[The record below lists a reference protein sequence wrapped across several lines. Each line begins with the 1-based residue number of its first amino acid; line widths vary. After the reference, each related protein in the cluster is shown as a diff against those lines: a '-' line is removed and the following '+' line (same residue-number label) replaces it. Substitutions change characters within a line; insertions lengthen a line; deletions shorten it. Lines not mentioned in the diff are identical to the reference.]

1 MTRKLTLIAAVLAVA
16 LGAVALGVVA
26 ASALAS
32 GGANAAK
39 SKTVKVRDS
48 YFSPKKLSVKKGTK
62 LRFVWR
68 GRLPHNIVGP
78 RTNIRAR
85 VKGSA
90 SVRARSGSYVCTIHR
105 GMKLVVKV
113 R

>member
-16 LGAVALGVVA
+16 LGAVT
-26 ASALAS
+26 ASALAN
-32 GGANAAK
+32 GGAHAAG
-39 SKTVKVRDS
+39 SKTISVRDS
-48 YFSPKKLSVKKGTK
+48 FFSPKSITVSRGTT
-62 LRFVWR
+62 LRFVWA

-78 RTNIRAR
+78 GTNIGAR

-90 SVRARSGSYVCTIHR
+90 SVKARSGTYVCTIHR
-105 GMKLVVKV
+105 GMALAVKV

>member
-16 LGAVALGVVA
+16 LGAVA
-26 ASALAS
+26 ASALAN
-32 GGANAAK
+32 GGAKAAG
-39 SKTVKVRDS
+39 SKTISVRDS
-48 YFSPKKLSVKKGTK
+48 FFSPKTLTVSKGTT
-62 LRFVWR
+62 LRFVWA

-78 RTNIRAR
+78 GTNIRAR
-85 VKGSA
+85 VRGSV

-105 GMKLVVKV
+105 GMKLSVKV